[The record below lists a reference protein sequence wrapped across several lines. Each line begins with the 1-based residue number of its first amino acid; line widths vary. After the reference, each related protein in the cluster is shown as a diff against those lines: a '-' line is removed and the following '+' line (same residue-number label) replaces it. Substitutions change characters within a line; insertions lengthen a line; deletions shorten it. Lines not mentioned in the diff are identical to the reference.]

1 MSKVF
6 TGASMSLDG
15 YVSGPGETGFEH
27 LFAWYSNGD
36 VVVPTSDPN
45 MTLTMTE
52 ESAEHFRNLI
62 EMSGAII
69 VGRHLFDMMD
79 GWGGTHPMG
88 VPVVVLSHTVPKGWP
103 REGAD
108 FHFVTTG
115 IEEAVARASELAGDK
130 VVGVNAGTIASQC
143 LNAGLLDEVWIDLVP
158 VMLGGGTS
166 FFSDLLGGP
175 ILLEDPIVKEGKG
188 VTHLRYRVR
197 K

>member
-1 MSKVF
+1 
-6 TGASMSLDG
+6 MSLDG
-15 YVSGPGETGFEH
+15 YVSGPGESGFEH

-52 ESAEHFRNLI
+52 ESAEHFRNLV

-69 VGRHLFDMMD
+69 VGRHLFDMMN

-88 VPVVVLSHTVPKGWP
+88 VPVVVLSHTVPEGWP

-115 IEEAVARASELAGDK
+115 IEDAVATASKIAGDK

-166 FFSDLLGGP
+166 FFSDLLGAP